1 LPQRVDA
8 VLKTNAAWPYILL
21 AAVSTMRFAP
31 ALADTAAQPEHT
43 HQVVIE
49 AVRFEPLDLTVKV
62 GDTVVWINHDP
73 FPHTVTAVGKQF
85 DSHEIASGRSWKYTA
100 RKAGVF
106 AYTCTLHANMLGT
119 LRVD

>member
-1 LPQRVDA
+1 M
-8 VLKTNAAWPYILL
+8 LL
-21 AAVSTMRFAP
+21 AAVSAMGLTP
-31 ALADTAAQPEHT
+31 ALADTAPQPQHT
-43 HQVVIE
+43 LQVVIE
-49 AVRFEPLDLTVKV
+49 AVRFDPPDLTVKV

-85 DSHEIASGRSWKYTA
+85 DSHEIAPGRSWKYTA

>member
-1 LPQRVDA
+1 MLV
-8 VLKTNAAWPYILL
+8 
-21 AAVSTMRFAP
+21 AAVSPMRLAP
-31 ALADTAAQPEHT
+31 ARADTVAQPAHT
-43 HQVVIE
+43 HQVLID
-49 AVRFEPLDLTVKV
+49 ALRFDPQDLTVKA

-106 AYTCTLHANMLGT
+106 AYSCTLHANMLGT